1 MKVCVISDTHIPRR
15 ARHFPAPLIEG
26 LQEAD
31 LIIHAGDWQTMEVYE
46 ELKTYAPV
54 EGVAGNVDGNDI
66 IQYFGKKKILSLG
79 GFRIGIVHGDG
90 RYKTTRQRVVD
101 AFQDEQVD
109 AVIFGHSHIPL
120 LEQEDGKILFN
131 PGSPTDKRR
140 QPRYSYGMLTIA
152 DRMLFEHR
160 FYDEKS

>member
-1 MKVCVISDTHIPRR
+1 MKVCVISDTHMPRR
-15 ARHFPAPLIEG
+15 VGYFPAPLIEG

-46 ELKTYAPV
+46 ELKIYAPV
-54 EGVAGNVDGNDI
+54 EGVAGNVDGDDI
-66 IQYFGKKKILSLG
+66 IQHFGKKKIVSLG

-90 RYKTTRQRVVD
+90 QYKTTLQRAAD
-101 AFQDEQVD
+101 AFQEEQVD

-120 LEQEDGKILFN
+120 FKQIGGKILFN

-140 QPRYSYGMLTIA
+140 QPRYSYGMMTIG
-152 DRMLFEHR
+152 DRLVFEHR
-160 FYDEKS
+160 FYDEKK